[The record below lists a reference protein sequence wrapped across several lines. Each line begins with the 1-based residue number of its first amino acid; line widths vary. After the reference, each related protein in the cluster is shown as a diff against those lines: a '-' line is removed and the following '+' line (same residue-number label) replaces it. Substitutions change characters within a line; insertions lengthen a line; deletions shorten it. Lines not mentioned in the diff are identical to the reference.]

1 MQTDDIQK
9 TGELYRRIAQFAP
22 GLANLLKYDRSWLRG
37 DLVAGVSVA
46 AVALPIGIAHAEIVR
61 VPTEIGIYSAIFP
74 LFAYA
79 LFGSSRH
86 LMVGPDSAT
95 SLLVA
100 AALVPLAGGDPQRYL
115 ALMVLLSLLTGVLHL
130 LGGFLR
136 LGFVANFLSQPILNG
151 FLSGTA
157 LILILGQMKPL
168 LGYSGTARS
177 FFPRLIEFFQ
187 SVGKFHLPTVFL
199 GLGLL
204 AVLITVRRLLPRVP
218 AALVVIVL
226 GILLVVG
233 LGLEQKGISV
243 IGSVPGGFPKL
254 TLLLPTFADFREVL
268 ADATAIAL
276 VAFISG
282 ILSVKS
288 FARRSRSPYDSRQE
302 LIAYGAS
309 NIASALAQ
317 GFAVT
322 GGTTRTAVNIA
333 MGGMSQLAGVVAA
346 VTMLLVLF
354 FLTAPLAYVP
364 NAALAAIIMV
374 SGWGLLDLK
383 AFRELYTIKRLELG
397 VALIALLGVL
407 VLGVLP
413 GVGLAVGLSLAWLL
427 YVESA
432 PLDDVLGRVPGLP
445 GYYSLK
451 ETPEA
456 KSVPGILIY
465 QFSANIV
472 FYNADRFK
480 ARILGAI
487 AASDSPV
494 EWVVLDASPVNYVDF
509 TAIQIIDE
517 LREALLSRG
526 IRLVV
531 AYERRQILRY
541 FERGWVQQREERLS
555 GNYFPTIKSAL
566 KAFEQSKRQ
575 SERPPT
581 GPSEP

>member
-9 TGELYRRIAQFAP
+9 TGELYRRIARFAP
-22 GLANLLKYDRSWLRG
+22 GLANLLQYDRSWLRG

-86 LMVGPDSAT
+86 LMVGPDAAT

-115 ALMVLLSLLTGVLHL
+115 ALIVLLSLLTGVLHL
-130 LGGFLR
+130 IGGFLR

-157 LILILGQMKPL
+157 LVLILGQMKPL

-243 IGSVPGGFPKL
+243 IGRVPGGFPKL
-254 TLLLPTFADFREVL
+254 TLLLPTFADFRAVL
-268 ADATAIAL
+268 DDAMAIAL
-276 VAFISG
+276 LSFISG
-282 ILSVKS
+282 ILTVKS
-288 FARRSRSPYDSRQE
+288 FARRSRTPFSSNQE
-302 LIAYGAS
+302 LIGFGAA

-317 GFAVT
+317 GFPVT
-322 GGTTRTAVNIA
+322 GGSTRTAVNVST
-333 MGGMSQLAGVVAA
+333 GGMSQLAGIVAA

-364 NAALAAIIMV
+364 NAALAAIIIL

-383 AFRELYTIKRLELG
+383 AFRLLHTVGRLELG
-397 VALIALLGVL
+397 VSLVAMFGVL
-407 VLGVLP
+407 IMGVLP
-413 GVGLAVGLSLAWLL
+413 GVGLAVGLSLAWLI
-427 YVESA
+427 YIDSRPPDA
-432 PLDDVLGRVPGLP
+432 ILGRIPGVPG
-445 GYYSLK
+445 YHSLK
-451 ETPEA
+451 DTPEA
-456 KSVPGILIY
+456 KSVPGVLIY
-465 QFSANIV
+465 QFSANMV
-472 FYNADRFK
+472 FFNANRFK
-480 ARILGAI
+480 ARVLSAI
-487 AASDSPV
+487 AASATPV
-494 EWVVLDASPVNYVDF
+494 EWVVVDAGPVNYVDF
-509 TAIQIIDE
+509 TAVEIIDE
-517 LREALLSRG
+517 LREELLSRD
-526 IRLVV
+526 IKIVIANEKRHV
-531 AYERRQILRY
+531 LRY
-541 FERGWVQQREERLS
+541 FEGGWVQERRERLS
-555 GNYFPTIKSAL
+555 AHHFPTIKSAL
-566 KAFEQSKRQ
+566 KAFEESKRQ
-575 SERPPT
+575 RKRSPT